1 MDLEQARYNMI
12 EQQVRPWYVL
22 DQTVLDIMR
31 RIPREKF
38 VAASHVRLAYAD
50 IELPL
55 DHGEL
60 MMHPR
65 VEGRML
71 QELAI
76 SVDDSCLEIGT
87 GSGYVTACLA
97 HMAKDVY
104 SIDVHQNFIETAQQR
119 LLESHL
125 DNVELEVK
133 EAFSELDTS
142 KQYDA
147 IAVTGS
153 VPEYTFYFEKMLKP
167 GGRLFMVVGTEPAMH
182 ATLVTRTSDKE
193 FTRVSLF
200 ETVLQP
206 LQGITQTQ
214 SFSL

>member
-1 MDLEQARYNMI
+1 MEQARFNMI
-12 EQQVRPWYVL
+12 EQQIRPWDVL
-22 DQTVLDIMR
+22 DLTVLDIMR

-38 VAASHVRLAYAD
+38 VDATQVRLAYAD
-50 IELPL
+50 IELPIG
-55 DHGEL
+55 HGEA

-76 SVDDSCLEIGT
+76 DVDDSCLEIGT
-87 GSGYVTACLA
+87 GSGFVTACLA
-97 HMAKDVY
+97 HMANDVH
-104 SIDVHQNFIETAQQR
+104 SIDTHQDFIDKAQQR
-119 LLESHL
+119 LQDSHI
-125 DNVELEVK
+125 NNIELEVK
-133 EAFSELDTS
+133 DAFTELDTS
-142 KQYDA
+142 RQYDA

-153 VPEYTFYFEKMLKP
+153 VPEYTPHFEPMLKR

-182 ATLVTRTSDKE
+182 ATLVTRTGKDE

-206 LQGITQTQ
+206 LQGVTAPK
-214 SFSL
+214 SFTL

>member
-1 MDLEQARYNMI
+1 MDLEQARFNMI

-31 RIPREKF
+31 RIPRENF
-38 VAASHVRLAYAD
+38 VTPSQIRLAYAD

-55 DHGEL
+55 DHGER

-65 VEGRML
+65 VEGRLL

-76 SVDDSCLEIGT
+76 SVDDSCLEVGT

-104 SIDVHQNFIETAQQR
+104 SIDIHQDLIDVAQQR

-125 DNVELEVK
+125 DNVELDLK
-133 EAFSELDTS
+133 EAFTELDTT

-153 VPEYTFYFEKMLKP
+153 VPEYTSYFEPMLKP

-182 ATLVTRTSDKE
+182 ATLVTRTGDTE

-200 ETVLQP
+200 ETVLQS
-206 LQGITQTQ
+206 LQGISQTQ